1 MSELEAEEH
10 RGALIG
16 RTGECAEIERV
27 LEDARRGVSGTLVVR
42 GEAGIGKTALLE
54 HAAVCADAMIVLR
67 TTGVEAESDLG
78 FAGLWGLVRPV
89 IGKLGQLFEPRAE
102 ALAGA
107 LGIAPSRNPDR
118 FLVSAAVLGLLAAA
132 AEDQTVLCV
141 VDDAQWLD
149 QPSADAL
156 VFAARRLRAE
166 RVAMLFGAREGEARR
181 FQAVGLPELWVRGVD
196 EPSATVILDAAAP
209 TAAST
214 VRRRLLA
221 DAAGNPLALLELP
234 GGLSDAQLGGHDSL
248 PEAIPLTPRLHG
260 LFRERIERLPEATQ
274 TALLIAATD
283 NTGELATVLRAATG
297 LDLASDALDFAERAA
312 LIRTAGGTIR
322 FRHPLVRS
330 ALYEW
335 APLSQHQRVHAAL
348 ASALS
353 GDEHADRRVWH
364 QAMAAL
370 RGDEEVAAALEA
382 SARRAQRRAGHA
394 SAATAFERAAGLT
407 LDESRLVARLASAA
421 GAAWDAGQ
429 ADRARELIGRA
440 LPRAERERSAP
451 LLHLRG
457 LIESRC
463 GSLRDAVATLIE
475 AAEVS
480 ADASLTLEILLE
492 ATGAAADTG
501 DPAKVAGFGA
511 WAGEL
516 PVQTRRDEL
525 SKAALIGIAAQ
536 FAGEQERARAIFD
549 DVLRMARELDDDPG
563 AQFLAA
569 NVASFGRFDLGAG
582 LPYATRGVDL
592 TRRRGLVSLL
602 PVVLEQL
609 GRELLWNS
617 EFDRAHAAAEEGHL
631 LSLDLGHGRGW
642 HLTTMAAVEAVWG
655 REVDARQ
662 HTERVLA
669 LAQSSGE
676 TLLATLA
683 RATLGL
689 LELTVGRPGEA
700 ASILL
705 EITAAQRPDIHPV
718 IAIASV
724 PDAIE
729 AIARAGRPS
738 ELLDDALARFRAWVA
753 QGATDARRSLLAR
766 CEALLAQRPPG
777 EAFAE
782 AVALGGTLVPFQR
795 ARHELLYGEWLRRE
809 RKRTEARVHL
819 RAASALFR
827 ALGAVPWEQRAA
839 AELRATG
846 VTARRR
852 EPSTLDQLTPQEV
865 QIADLVGEGLTNRE
879 IADQLFL
886 SPRTIDYHLRKVFSK
901 LGIASRTELLR
912 RGPAHHEVH

>member
-1 MSELEAEEH
+1 MSEFVLEEH

-16 RTGECAEIERV
+16 RGGECAEIERL
-27 LEDARRGVSGTLVVR
+27 LEDAGRGASGTLVVR

-54 HAAVCADAMIVLR
+54 HAAARADAMIVLR
-67 TTGVEAESDLG
+67 TTGVDAESDLA

-89 IGKLGQLFEPRAE
+89 IGKLDQLFEPRAE

-107 LGIAPSRNPDR
+107 LGIAPSRTPDR

-132 AEDQTVLCV
+132 AEDQAVLCV

-156 VFAARRLRAE
+156 VFTARRLRAE

-181 FQAVGLPELWVRGVD
+181 FEAVGLPELWVRGID
-196 EPSATVILDAAAP
+196 EPSATAILDAAAP

-234 GGLSDAQLGGHDSL
+234 DGLTDAQLGGHDPL

-260 LFRERIERLPEATQ
+260 LFRERIERLPEATR
-274 TALLIAATD
+274 TVLLIAAAD
-283 NTGELATVLRAATG
+283 NSGELATVMRAAAG

-335 APLSQHQRVHAAL
+335 APLSQYQRAHAAL
-348 ASALS
+348 AGALC

-370 RGDEEVAAALEA
+370 AGDEEVAAALDVA
-382 SARRAQRRAGHA
+382 ARRAQRRAGHA
-394 SAATAFERAAGLT
+394 SAATAFERAAELT
-407 LDESRLVARLASAA
+407 LDESRLVALLVSAA

-429 ADRARELIGRA
+429 PDRARELIARA
-440 LPRAERERSAP
+440 LPRAQRERSAR

-457 LIESRC
+457 VIESRC

-480 ADASLTLEILLE
+480 TDPSLTLEVLLE
-492 ATGAAADTG
+492 AAGAAGDTG
-501 DPAKVAGFGA
+501 DPAKVAGLGA
-511 WAGEL
+511 WAREL
-516 PVQTRRDEL
+516 PAQTGRDEL

-536 FAGEQERARAIFD
+536 FAGEQVRARAIFD
-549 DVLRMARELDDDPG
+549 DVLRMARDFDDNPG
-563 AQFLAA
+563 VQFLAA

-582 LPYATRGVDL
+582 LPYATRAVDL
-592 TRRRGLVSLL
+592 ARRQGLVSLL

-609 GRELLWNS
+609 ARELLWNS
-617 EFDRAHAAAEEGHL
+617 KFDLSHAAAEEGHL

-642 HLTTMAAVEAVWG
+642 HLATMAFVEAVWG
-655 REVDARQ
+655 REMDARQ

-676 TLLATLA
+676 TLLATIA
-683 RATLGL
+683 RAALGL
-689 LELTVGRPGEA
+689 LELTVGRPTEA
-700 ASILL
+700 ANALL
-705 EITAAQRPDIHPV
+705 EITAGQRTDIHPV

-724 PDAIE
+724 PDAVE

-738 ELLDDALARFRAWVA
+738 GLLDDALARFRAWVA
-753 QGATDARRSLLAR
+753 QAPTDARRSLLAR
-766 CEALLAQRPPG
+766 CEALLEQRPPG

-782 AVALGGTLVPFQR
+782 AVELGGTLAPFQR
-795 ARHELLYGEWLRRE
+795 GRHELLYGEWLRRE

-819 RAASALFR
+819 RSASALFR
-827 ALGAVPWEQRAA
+827 ALGAVRWEQRAA

-846 VTARRR
+846 VTARKR

-865 QIADLVGEGLTNRE
+865 QVADLVADGLTNRE
-879 IADQLFL
+879 IAEQLFL

-912 RGPAHHEVH
+912 RGPAREVR